1 MHEQELRNYYEQKV
15 QRGIELKAEL
25 QQINT
30 ELLELENQVQGLQVQ
45 KSALE
50 AQISDNSEAV
60 LYIGEQLGDDEE

>member
-25 QQINT
+25 QQIST

-60 LYIGEQLGDDEE
+60 LYIGEQLGDDDE